1 MLRRERI
8 IKRFILGISVLTSYI
23 SYTGSLNMHDINII
37 AERFMCDL
45 LNILYGAELT
55 NANDIVRNNSGY
67 DLISKSKKIIVQ
79 VSSSDTPEK
88 IANTIE
94 IIEKKVFEYWQ
105 WKCRLEDIRKQR
117 EINPSSY
124 TSNVYENEEKL
135 KAKMKEEVDLKG
147 YNLYIMTLRQ
157 EASKQKRYMGSNGKG
172 YLHTE
177 DIKFEKNNILDFS
190 TLINKVNSI
199 SEFAKGS
206 EKDLLAEL
214 DKFMDKNIGIFGTD
228 GKNIDKVSNNKV
240 DSIIRE
246 YADNFTDRLFRH
258 RYIMGSQ
265 VTLNRLFVNPKI
277 YSENIWTDDFIE
289 VLDKFLWDEVKNRI
303 LFIEGDAA
311 IGKTSLV
318 SYLCYHYLQN
328 DDIGKA
334 VFLSRPMVCVRLRE
348 LDFSDANKNIREIL
362 LDYLGFS
369 TMEEFKRLF
378 DNCTL
383 ILDGADEMSMIEG
396 MHTTGMEELIVS
408 IRKIFNNNK
417 IIITSRPQFINISK
431 FATRNFGVRSVE
443 MLHFDQEMRKQWLHN
458 YETCGEVVPERTR
471 DYIMNIDNKTASG
484 VADTPLAL
492 YLLAACDIREELQGN
507 VWALYHEIFHNA
519 IINTEYNENFNN
531 NLEHPIKNYEEI
543 LYDIVCKIAFK
554 MFENSIKE
562 RYYITSK
569 ELDEIIKIADVDASI
584 VAWIRRCCVLCAYWK
599 SNGKTGVLE
608 FYHNNIRDYFLCEYI
623 YDKLEQLVYIKPD
636 ERLRY
641 FLRTMCKIMQF
652 GYISGT
658 TWEQTFLF
666 LHQKLQYI
674 AIRNDSFL
682 IEIEE
687 LLEKIYEKNIVVD
700 GSIWTYNYGGCNY
713 QRIKHTFF
721 NTLLLLR
728 VLQIGA
734 GTDYHSAKK
743 IFYNTEE
750 QYNEIV
756 NSNILKDWCDMF
768 KHQIT
773 LSDETVIAIGQNCI
787 LDGLNFENIVMQN
800 ARFERSSFK
809 NTRFSNTK
817 LEKIDFSNG
826 IFENTDFSGAVLEN
840 LKFTNTRLE
849 NVDFSNSVLRECD
862 FTDGDII
869 GGKFDSTKFIECKF
883 RNETVEGVNW
893 KVAKIQNCYLT
904 NSKFTN
910 SFFYKIKLRN
920 QDLVKLEFI
929 NCELASVDVINC
941 TLKEWIFEDCVL
953 DKMGLSN
960 AKLYNLKVL
969 DTICKEANC
978 NKAFISGNEF
988 KNVNFENTS
997 FAQAAI
1003 NKNTWKNIKLHNC
1016 DFRSTLIYV
1025 DDYAL
1030 LKKYNVNL
1038 QWAVEKKGELHELNV

>member
-1 MLRRERI
+1 M
-8 IKRFILGISVLTSYI
+8 
-23 SYTGSLNMHDINII
+23 
-37 AERFMCDL
+37 
-45 LNILYGAELT
+45 
-55 NANDIVRNNSGY
+55 
-67 DLISKSKKIIVQ
+67 
-79 VSSSDTPEK
+79 
-88 IANTIE
+88 
-94 IIEKKVFEYWQ
+94 
-105 WKCRLEDIRKQR
+105 
-117 EINPSSY
+117 
-124 TSNVYENEEKL
+124 
-135 KAKMKEEVDLKG
+135 
-147 YNLYIMTLRQ
+147 
-157 EASKQKRYMGSNGKG
+157 
-172 YLHTE
+172 
-177 DIKFEKNNILDFS
+177 
-190 TLINKVNSI
+190 
-199 SEFAKGS
+199 
-206 EKDLLAEL
+206 
-214 DKFMDKNIGIFGTD
+214 
-228 GKNIDKVSNNKV
+228 
-240 DSIIRE
+240 
-246 YADNFTDRLFRH
+246 
-258 RYIMGSQ
+258 
-265 VTLNRLFVNPKI
+265 
-277 YSENIWTDDFIE
+277 
-289 VLDKFLWDEVKNRI
+289 
-303 LFIEGDAA
+303 
-311 IGKTSLV
+311 
-318 SYLCYHYLQN
+318 
-328 DDIGKA
+328 
-334 VFLSRPMVCVRLRE
+334 
-348 LDFSDANKNIREIL
+348 
-362 LDYLGFS
+362 
-369 TMEEFKRLF
+369 
-378 DNCTL
+378 
-383 ILDGADEMSMIEG
+383 
-396 MHTTGMEELIVS
+396 
-408 IRKIFNNNK
+408 
-417 IIITSRPQFINISK
+417 
-431 FATRNFGVRSVE
+431 
-443 MLHFDQEMRKQWLHN
+443 
-458 YETCGEVVPERTR
+458 
-471 DYIMNIDNKTASG
+471 
-484 VADTPLAL
+484 
-492 YLLAACDIREELQGN
+492 
-507 VWALYHEIFHNA
+507 
-519 IINTEYNENFNN
+519 
-531 NLEHPIKNYEEI
+531 
-543 LYDIVCKIAFK
+543 
-554 MFENSIKE
+554 
-562 RYYITSK
+562 
-569 ELDEIIKIADVDASI
+569 DEIIKIADVDASI

-658 TWEQTFLF
+658 TWE
-666 LHQKLQYI
+666 KLQYI

-1025 DDYAL
+1025 DDYAV